1 MLNKK
6 SILITGANRGIGL
19 QLVKE
24 SLNKNFSD
32 LSSSETETIILLT
45 ASCWI
50 KVIITFFVPFFVSI
64 ISSAL
69 ATNSEKSV

>member
-1 MLNKK
+1 
-6 SILITGANRGIGL
+6 
-19 QLVKE
+19 
-24 SLNKNFSD
+24 
-32 LSSSETETIILLT
+32 LLAAINYGTCLMMGTMT

-69 ATNSEKSV
+69 ATSSEKSV